1 MGDVASRK
9 NGGISEPT
17 ENDSILNNGNE
28 NSRPSHHQESGNVE
42 DERPQ
47 GCWGAI
53 AGAFYALLGGLS
65 LGATDIFVVIGVE
78 GGMSPFQQLLVKSIV
93 IVIVI
98 VPLMM
103 YHSVNLLKVKRK
115 DIILN
120 ILKGTFEAGN
130 TLCFNYSLVLIGV
143 GDATAIAVGCIP
155 ILASLLA
162 CLFLSEKCKVIDV
175 IITIINL
182 TGILL
187 VSRPEFIF
195 GTTAEHGEYD
205 SLGYVLSIAAAVLL
219 SLGALFTKMMSDGTS
234 LLLIL
239 LFNGICGIVV
249 TAPTVYFFSTMPL
262 LAAFQSNPKNV
273 GFLTGMVACFLL
285 YIYSFNKALQLET
298 AAKVTLLFNMNVFTG
313 FLADTFLFG
322 NTPTNLELIGAAL
335 ILFSSL
341 LAFLA
346 AFWANRQKIE
356 DVEKN

>member
-1 MGDVASRK
+1 MGDVSSRR

-17 ENDSILNNGNE
+17 ESDSILNNGNE
-28 NSRPSHHQESGNVE
+28 NSRPSNHQESGNVE
-42 DERPQ
+42 DERPR

-65 LGATDIFVVIGVE
+65 LGAADIFVVIGVE

-93 IVIVI
+93 TVIFV

-103 YHSVNLLKVKRK
+103 YHSVNILKVKRK

-143 GDATAIAVGCIP
+143 GDATAIAVGSIP
-155 ILASLLA
+155 IMTSLLA
-162 CLFLSEKCKVIDV
+162 CLFLSEKCKAIDV
-175 IITIINL
+175 IITIINV

-187 VSRPEFIF
+187 VCRPEFIF
-195 GTTAEHGEYD
+195 GTTAKHEEYD
-205 SLGYVLSIAAAVLL
+205 SLGYALALAAAVLL

-249 TAPTVYFFSTMPL
+249 TAPTVYFFRTMSL
-262 LAAFQSNPKNV
+262 LAAFQSNPKNI

-285 YIYSFNKALQLET
+285 YVYAFNRALQLET
-298 AAKVTLLFNMNVFTG
+298 AAKVTLLFNMQVVTG
-313 FLADTFLFG
+313 FIADTFLFG
-322 NTPTNLELIGAAL
+322 KTPTYLELLGAAL

-346 AFWANRQKIE
+346 AYRANRHKSK